1 MTIAPARGLS
11 AGEHV
16 RVSVRGFP
24 PGGKVFLS
32 ECARATHVSPL
43 GCGQQL
49 AAQPFLIA
57 GGRGAASGSFAVQ
70 PAAATGPLHARW
82 AKCAAGPGCVLVA
95 TIGIPPG
102 VSKIVATAPLRFA
115 PPPTQPAPPAALPA
129 GAPLTVLR
137 RVTLAGPAWLLAAG
151 AGSLFAVT
159 GNGTGTAITRVS
171 PVTGRADPS
180 AKVSGVIALAFGG
193 GMLWVVRQAQVPHP
207 PPLPVL
213 ALDPATLAI
222 THSVA
227 LPGRPGW
234 GGQNVAY
241 AGGLIWV
248 SGAREL
254 MAIDPVTA
262 RFAATVP
269 LGRTASTGGF
279 TSVAAAPGGTVLWTT
294 EGTSGGGPI
303 GVQRRDPRTG
313 AVLESAAGPAV
324 GIGAARIAAA
334 PAHAW
339 LAYATGMLGSYVR
352 AGVAAG
358 GPPGRLAE
366 AQPLRSPRAREIFS
380 NGVAV
385 YLAGTRLW
393 ILDGT
398 SISCAADAT
407 GRILSQVQGSSGWAG
422 DLVPLAVGRLAL
434 AWNGQILITV
444 PRPPCGP

>member
-11 AGEHV
+11 AGERV

-24 PGGKVFLS
+24 PWAKVFLS
-32 ECARATHVSPL
+32 ECARTADVSPL
-43 GCGQQL
+43 GCGRQL

-57 GGRGAASGSFAVQ
+57 GGRGSASGSFAVQ
-70 PAAATGPLHARW
+70 RAAATGPLHARW

-95 TIGIPPG
+95 TIGIPAG
-102 VSKIVATAPLRFA
+102 VPKIVATAPLRFA
-115 PPPTQPAPPAALPA
+115 PRPTQPAPPAALPA
-129 GAPLTVLR
+129 GAPLMVLR

-159 GNGTGTAITRVS
+159 GNGPGTAITRVS
-171 PVTGRADPS
+171 PVTGRAGPS
-180 AKVSGVIALAFGG
+180 AKVTGVIALAFGR
-193 GMLWVVRQAQVPHP
+193 GMLWVVRQAQAPH
-207 PPLPVL
+207 PLPVL

-222 THSVA
+222 RHSVA
-227 LPGRPGW
+227 LPDRPGW
-234 GGQNVAY
+234 GGQDAAY

-248 SGAREL
+248 AGASEL
-254 MAIDPVTA
+254 MAIDPMTA
-262 RFAATVP
+262 RLAATVP
-269 LGRTASTGGF
+269 LGTPRSTGGF

-334 PAHAW
+334 PGHAW

-352 AGVAAG
+352 ADIPAA

-366 AQPLRSPRAREIFS
+366 AQPLRSPRAREVFS

-407 GRILSQVQGSSGWAG
+407 GRILSQAQGSGGWAG
-422 DLVPLAVGRLAL
+422 DLVPLAAGRLAL

-444 PRPPCGP
+444 PRPPCAP

>member
-11 AGEHV
+11 AGERV

-24 PGGKVFLS
+24 PGAKVFLS
-32 ECARATHVSPL
+32 ECARAANVSPL

-57 GGRGAASGSFAVQ
+57 GGRGAASGSFTVQ
-70 PAAATGPLHARW
+70 PAAATGPLHPHW
-82 AKCAAGPGCVLVA
+82 AKCTAGPGCVLVA
-95 TIGIPPG
+95 TIGFPAG
-102 VSKIVATAPLRFA
+102 VPKIVATAPLRFA
-115 PPPTQPAPPAALPA
+115 PPPAQPAPPAALPA

-137 RVTLAGPAWLLAAG
+137 RVTLAGPAGLLAAG

-159 GNGTGTAITRVS
+159 GNGPGTAITRVS
-171 PVTGRADPS
+171 PVTGQPGPS

-193 GMLWVVRQAQVPHP
+193 GMLWVVRQAQAPHP

-222 THSVA
+222 RHSVA

-234 GGQNVAY
+234 GGQDVAD

-248 SGAREL
+248 AGAREL
-254 MAIDPVTA
+254 IAIDPVTA
-262 RFAATVP
+262 RLTATVP
-269 LGRTASTGGF
+269 LGTTASTGGF
-279 TSVAAAPGGTVLWTT
+279 TSIAAAPGGTVLWTT
-294 EGTSGGGPI
+294 EGTPGGGPI
-303 GVQRRDPRTG
+303 SVQRRDPRTG

-334 PAHAW
+334 PGHAW

-352 AGVAAG
+352 AGVPAT
-358 GPPGRLAE
+358 GPPGPLTE
-366 AQPLRSPRAREIFS
+366 AQPLRSPRAREVFS

-398 SISCAADAT
+398 SISCADAAT
-407 GRILSQVQGSSGWAG
+407 GRILSQVQGSTGWAG
-422 DLVPLAVGRLAL
+422 DLVPLAAGRLAL
-434 AWNGQILITV
+434 AWNGQLLITV